1 MKNKRTKV
9 LLIEDDK
16 VDQLAFKRLVKEKCL
31 SYDYTIVQSL
41 SETKKILD
49 HERFDVVIADYFLGD
64 GASLDIFDLIF
75 ECPIIVT
82 TGLGNEKIAVKA
94 MKAGAYD
101 YIVKDPECKYI
112 NFLPLTIEKAIKC
125 KKIEQEIELQSHAIM
140 SANDSVY
147 ITDKDDKI
155 IFVNTAFCRAYGY
168 EKENI
173 LGKSIRLLW
182 DQRDFKEGANSKQ
195 YVRVRRRKG
204 EFINK
209 RKDGSKFPVSL
220 SRSVIKD
227 KKGNKVAVVQVAHDI
242 TRPKRVEE
250 AWRRL
255 SFLDGL
261 TGIPNRR
268 NFDGFIDLEWRQAI
282 RGGAPLSLIMI
293 DIDNFKEYNDTYGHH
308 AGDKCLKQVAKLLSA
323 SLKRPRD
330 LLARYG
336 GEEFVIVLPGTDE
349 IGAYLIAKLLRSQ
362 IEALKIAHSS
372 SSASKYVTISLGVAT
387 ITPIKNSRPEEIIKK
402 ADQALYQA
410 KQEGKN
416 QVNVFNLK

>member
-1 MKNKRTKV
+1 
-9 LLIEDDK
+9 
-16 VDQLAFKRLVKEKCL
+16 
-31 SYDYTIVQSL
+31 
-41 SETKKILD
+41 
-49 HERFDVVIADYFLGD
+49 
-64 GASLDIFDLIF
+64 
-75 ECPIIVT
+75 
-82 TGLGNEKIAVKA
+82 
-94 MKAGAYD
+94 
-101 YIVKDPECKYI
+101 
-112 NFLPLTIEKAIKC
+112 
-125 KKIEQEIELQSHAIM
+125 
-140 SANDSVY
+140 
-147 ITDKDDKI
+147 
-155 IFVNTAFCRAYGY
+155 
-168 EKENI
+168 
-173 LGKSIRLLW
+173 
-182 DQRDFKEGANSKQ
+182 
-195 YVRVRRRKG
+195 
-204 EFINK
+204 
-209 RKDGSKFPVSL
+209 
-220 SRSVIKD
+220 
-227 KKGNKVAVVQVAHDI
+227 
-242 TRPKRVEE
+242 
-250 AWRRL
+250 
-255 SFLDGL
+255 L